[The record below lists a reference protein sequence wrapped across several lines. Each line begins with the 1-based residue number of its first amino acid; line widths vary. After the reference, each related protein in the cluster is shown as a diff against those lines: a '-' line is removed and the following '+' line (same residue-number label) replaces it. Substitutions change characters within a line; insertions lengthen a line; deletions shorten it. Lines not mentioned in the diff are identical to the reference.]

1 MKKRSQRQK
10 AAVAVKPG
18 SRTNIVLDGSLVE
31 KVKRLSGAKTTKHA
45 VQLALEHYTR
55 SRDYSR
61 VLALYGTGGVSD
73 GYDPKSTNP
82 A

>member
-1 MKKRSQRQK
+1 MKKRSSRPK
-10 AAVAVKPG
+10 AAVAIKPG
-18 SRTNIVLDGSLVE
+18 SRTNIVLDGELVE
-31 KVKRLSGAKTTKHA
+31 KVKRLSGARTTRDA

-61 VLALYGTGGVSD
+61 VLALYGTGGVGE

-82 A
+82 P